1 MPYCFIKG
9 KARLGQVVHQ
19 KTASCVA
26 LCSVNKED
34 NQDLENIVK
43 SCRNEFNN
51 NPKLRKTMGGGIMGI
66 KAQHKVEKLQ
76 KAIDAELAQKAGQ

>member
-19 KTASCVA
+19 KTAAVVA

-34 NQDLENIVK
+34 SQDLENIVK
-43 SCRNEFNN
+43 SCRTEYNN
-51 NPKLRKTMGGGIMGI
+51 NMKLKKTMGGGIMGI
-66 KAQHKVEKLQ
+66 KAQHKTERLQ
-76 KAIDAELAQKAGQ
+76 KALDAELAQRAGS